1 LRITQECDYAIRIMV
16 MLSKLDE
23 KEAVNAAYISESQN
37 IPSRFTVKILRKLVL
52 SKLIKSRKGSNG
64 GYSLTENPENITLL
78 QVVEVIDGPVAVNKC
93 VGDESKCTLDK
104 TACSISH
111 IMMDINNHIVTK
123 LKSISLKDLCR

>member
-1 LRITQECDYAIRIMV
+1 MRITQECDYAIRIMV
-16 MLSKLDE
+16 MLSKLD
-23 KEAVNAAYISESQN
+23 KEDAVNAATISEKQN

-52 SKLIKSRKGSNG
+52 AGLVKSRKGASG
-64 GYSLTENPENITLL
+64 GYSLSGAAEDITLL
-78 QVVEVIDGPVAVNKC
+78 RIVEVTDGPVAVNKC

-111 IMMDINNHIVTK
+111 IMMDINNHIVEK